1 MEFRNINT
9 FLKVAGTQNFSRAAE
24 QLGYSQSAVTVQIKQ
39 LEKELNVQ
47 LFERIGKRV
56 YLTEKGQEFIA
67 YANEVMRVTERA
79 KNFPT
84 CSSALEGTLCI
95 GGVESICTAIFPD
108 LLLKFHEKCP
118 RVQVTIRSG
127 TTEEL
132 MEMVKSN
139 DIDLIYTLD
148 RKVAGR
154 EWVQAAVTKEVIV
167 FVTLADKKNPI
178 PCRIP
183 IEELIQRPFLLT
195 EKGAAYRYELECLLA
210 EKNMEIEPVLE
221 IGNTETIIN
230 LLKKGM
236 GVSFLPKF
244 TVKEELDRNVLTE
257 IHTDLQEVTMYG
269 QLLYHKNKWVTE
281 QMRTF
286 MALTKDVLSPSLD
299 SPLPNR

>member
-84 CSSALEGTLCI
+84 CSSTLEGTLCI

-154 EWVQAAVTKEVIV
+154 EWVRAAVTKEVIV
-167 FVTLADKKNPI
+167 FVTLADEKNPV
-178 PCRIP
+178 PCRMP

-244 TVKEELDRNVLTE
+244 TVKEELGRNVLTE

-299 SPLPNR
+299 SPPPNR

>member
-84 CSSALEGTLCI
+84 CSSSLEGTLCI
-95 GGVESICTAIFPD
+95 GGVESICTAIFPG
-108 LLLKFHEKCP
+108 LLLKFHERCP
-118 RVQVTIRSG
+118 KVQVTIRSG

-132 MEMVKSN
+132 MEMAKSN

-154 EWVQAAVTKEVIV
+154 EWMRAAVTKEAVV
-167 FVTLADKKNPI
+167 FVTLADEKNPV
-178 PCRIP
+178 PCRMP

-210 EKNMEIEPVLE
+210 EKDMEIEPVLE

-244 TVKEELDRNVLTE
+244 TVKEELDRNVLSE
-257 IHTDLQEVTMYG
+257 IHTDLPGVTMYG

-286 MALTKDVLSPSLD
+286 MALVKGALSPSLD

>member
-1 MEFRNINT
+1 M
-9 FLKVAGTQNFSRAAE
+9 
-24 QLGYSQSAVTVQIKQ
+24 
-39 LEKELNVQ
+39 
-47 LFERIGKRV
+47 
-56 YLTEKGQEFIA
+56 
-67 YANEVMRVTERA
+67 
-79 KNFPT
+79 
-84 CSSALEGTLCI
+84 
-95 GGVESICTAIFPD
+95 
-108 LLLKFHEKCP
+108 
-118 RVQVTIRSG
+118 
-127 TTEEL
+127 
-132 MEMVKSN
+132 
-139 DIDLIYTLD
+139 
-148 RKVAGR
+148 
-154 EWVQAAVTKEVIV
+154 
-167 FVTLADKKNPI
+167 